1 MSVDSRAPDVYDP
14 LTVFLNVW
22 SKPLS
27 ASDLGGRTTCY
38 EVNTLAAL
46 LRDHA
51 LPDAAD
57 LWKAAHDR
65 ICLDPDGH

>member
-14 LTVFLNVW
+14 LAVFLDVW
-22 SKPLS
+22 SQPLS

-38 EVNTLAAL
+38 EVKTLAAL

-51 LPDAAD
+51 LSDAAD
-57 LWKAAHDR
+57 LWTAAHDS
-65 ICLDPDGH
+65 ICLEPHGH